1 MNYKYDGFNNYN
13 NLEGN
18 QNIFDDNQQN
28 FGNNSNLE
36 DRNALLNGS
45 YQYRQANGVDGNS
58 KRINGYDENR
68 NNNNQAEQT
77 FEK

>member
-28 FGNNSNLE
+28 FGNNGNLGE
-36 DRNALLNGS
+36 RHALLNGS
-45 YQYRQANGVDGNS
+45 YQYRQVNGVNANG

-68 NNNNQAEQT
+68 NNNNQAEQAL
-77 FEK
+77 EK

>member
-28 FGNNSNLE
+28 FGNNGNLGE
-36 DRNALLNGS
+36 RHALLNGS
-45 YQYRQANGVDGNS
+45 Y
-58 KRINGYDENR
+58 
-68 NNNNQAEQT
+68 
-77 FEK
+77 

>member
-28 FGNNSNLE
+28 FGNNGNLE
-36 DRNALLNGS
+36 ERHALLNGS
-45 YQYRQANGVDGNS
+45 Y
-58 KRINGYDENR
+58 
-68 NNNNQAEQT
+68 
-77 FEK
+77 

>member
-18 QNIFDDNQQN
+18 QNIFDNQQN

-36 DRNALLNGS
+36 ERHALLNGS
-45 YQYRQANGVDGNS
+45 YQYRQVNGVDGNG

-77 FEK
+77 LEK

>member
-28 FGNNSNLE
+28 FGNNGNLE

-45 YQYRQANGVDGNS
+45 YQYRQANGVNANG

-77 FEK
+77 LEK

>member
-28 FGNNSNLE
+28 FGNNGNLE
-36 DRNALLNGS
+36 ERHALLNGS
-45 YQYRQANGVDGNS
+45 YQYRQVNGVD
-58 KRINGYDENR
+58 
-68 NNNNQAEQT
+68 
-77 FEK
+77 